1 MKKSAILPILFLL
14 FALLSAFGC
23 SQINPT
29 LPSNPAVTTP
39 APGTSAS
46 VESSPVP
53 SPSPVAYEYTVSSS
67 AASYRFADD
76 YEQVSDAL
84 NSVSPSAADIW
95 SSWFAA
101 AGNRT
106 EVPKVAELS
115 SQDFSGDI
123 IACGGNLLFILD
135 DKDLVILSVT
145 NGVCMPISRTEVG
158 VNWTGGEI
166 VSGTAVSGYEKTP
179 LAIYPFGDR
188 LAIIYDWYGYTGSAE
203 KIEYTEYTAVDIYSI
218 SNPTTPIFLS
228 SYGQSGTYTQSVLV
242 RGILYVVTDFPLYG
256 PADPHQISSF
266 VPSRYIDGT
275 AALLDPGQI
284 LLPEALDALSSG
296 YTVLGAYHLQN
307 ASMTDVRALLG
318 TREEMD
324 ISEDGIRFL
333 RHRWAESPSRIVEE
347 NGQYINEYAVAA
359 CTDILRISAD
369 GGTFTL
375 PETKT
380 VNGWIPNCGSLRIGN
395 DSVEYVSELLQ
406 GLYSPDGQGG
416 VLWRTI
422 QRGIRLGSSA
432 LYDTAS
438 WEMDFP
444 EGEDIAWA
452 GLLDRKM
459 AYTTRN
465 GESYLIHTDAE
476 TPTPIPLETPVLGD
490 VILPWGDDGY
500 LTFTQPESGRLSL
513 SVRDRE
519 LRELG
524 ARSFGSDHS
533 NTLESRRSYFSDRES
548 NLFGFAADD
557 SYCFYS
563 CKDGQGLSFHIDVFL
578 QDWAWNT
585 RAFRIGERIAVVNTM
600 QVFLMNVDTMK
611 VYADYTV

>member
-1 MKKSAILPILFLL
+1 MKKSAILPIFFLL
-14 FALLSAFGC
+14 FASLLAFGC
-23 SQINPT
+23 SQFNPT
-29 LPSNPAVTTP
+29 LPSNPAMTTP
-39 APGTSAS
+39 APAITATP
-46 VESSPVP
+46 EPTPVP
-53 SPSPVAYEYTVSSS
+53 SPTPVAYEYTVASS

-76 YEQVSDAL
+76 YGQVSEAL
-84 NSVSPSAADIW
+84 NSVSQPAADIW
-95 SSWFAA
+95 SGRFASVEERA
-101 AGNRT
+101 A
-106 EVPKVAELS
+106 VPEVAELS
-115 SQDFSGDI
+115 SQELSGDI

-158 VNWTGGEI
+158 VNWTGGEV

-179 LAIYPFGDR
+179 LAVYPFGDR

-218 SNPTTPIFLS
+218 SNPSTPVFLS
-228 SYGQSGTYTQSVLV
+228 SYGQGGTYTQSVLV
-242 RGILYVVTDFPLYG
+242 RGVLYVVTDFPLYG
-256 PADPHQISSF
+256 SVDPQQISSF
-266 VPSRYIDGT
+266 VPSSYIGGSAT
-275 AALLDPGQI
+275 PLNPGQI
-284 LLPEALDALSSG
+284 LLPETLDALDSG
-296 YTVLGAYHLQN
+296 YTILGAYHLQN

-318 TREEMD
+318 TRGEMD
-324 ISEDGIRFL
+324 IAEDGLRFL

-369 GGTFTL
+369 GGAFTL
-375 PETKT
+375 QETKT
-380 VNGWIPNCGSLRIGN
+380 VNGWIPNCGSIRVGN

-416 VLWRTI
+416 VLWRMT
-422 QRGIRLGSSA
+422 QRGIRLGASA

-438 WEMDFP
+438 WELDFTEE
-444 EGEDIAWA
+444 EGIAWA
-452 GLLDRKM
+452 GLLDREI
-459 AYTTRN
+459 AYTTRS
-465 GESYLIHTDAE
+465 GESYLVHTDAE
-476 TPTPIPLETPVLGD
+476 TPSPKLLDTPVWGD
-490 VILPWGDDGY
+490 VILPWGNDGY
-500 LTFTQPESGRLSL
+500 LTFTQPESGRLGL

-519 LRELG
+519 FRELG

-533 NTLESRRSYFSDRES
+533 NTLESRRSYFSDRED

-563 CKDGQGLSFHIDVFL
+563 CEEGKGLTFRTDVFL

-600 QVFLMNVDTMK
+600 QVFLMNVETMK